1 MNQSSECT
9 RMYLILFE
17 VSTQVKMLTVLISRE
32 NLSLT
37 LNIRFRFIVVG
48 AQKSIK
54 TPYDSNTSIDAHTY
68 ILKNGCPFLGL
79 DISNKLFYLF
89 FCRLLILDTFPIKI
103 QEARVQMRP
112 RLFVPQ
118 RTFLIL
124 QVLNFRVKRLIVKS
138 TIVLHTMISRDFSNV
153 VLF

>member
-54 TPYDSNTSIDAHTY
+54 TQQFHE
-68 ILKNGCPFLGL
+68 KN
-79 DISNKLFYLF
+79 
-89 FCRLLILDTFPIKI
+89 
-103 QEARVQMRP
+103 
-112 RLFVPQ
+112 
-118 RTFLIL
+118 RT
-124 QVLNFRVKRLIVKS
+124 
-138 TIVLHTMISRDFSNV
+138 
-153 VLF
+153 